1 VSSTIASSGT
11 AALRVINSIPR
22 LQSMSSSST
31 NGRLQLVGVNNAGTE
46 ADYLDMQ
53 STGAVLG
60 VPLQFNS
67 SSTAITQSTVF
78 SPSFSPAAVATASC
92 SDQTVSVNGLLA
104 TDLLSQIAPPAALG
118 NVSMSGYASAANTL
132 TLHFCN
138 PSAASVTPPA
148 GVYTFRAT
156 H

>member
-1 VSSTIASSGT
+1 VQSTSTTST
-11 AALRVINSIPR
+11 A
-22 LQSMSSSST
+22 
-31 NGRLQLVGVNNAGTE
+31 GRLQLVGRSITGAETNYI
-46 ADYLDMQ
+46 DFQ
-53 STGAVLG
+53 STAALFG

-78 SPSFSPAAVATASC
+78 SPSVTPTAVAAASC
-92 SDQTVSVNGLLA
+92 SDKTVTVNGLLA
-104 TDLLSQIAPPAALG
+104 TDILSQIAPPAALG
-118 NVSMSGYASAANTL
+118 NVSMTGYASAANTL

-138 PSAASVTPPA
+138 PSTASVTPPA